1 MVMSICR
8 IEGFSLAV
16 FIVIVLFIRYWVAG
30 VIDMVVRFGW
40 EDFIN

>member
-8 IEGFSLAV
+8 IEGFSLVV
-16 FIVIVLFIRYWVAG
+16 FIVIVLFIRYWVVG